1 MGERW
6 ADVLG
11 YAGVYEVSDAGNVRL
26 RTNTRRNKAGHLLK
40 QTVATNGYL
49 AVSLAT
55 DGSFRRKYVHR
66 LVAEAFLGPSLG
78 REVNHKNGDKA
89 DNRVENLEWVTH
101 AQNQEHAQTVLRR
114 WVGRRGASRKLT
126 DEQVREI
133 RASSEP
139 QRVLA
144 DKYGISQPAVVQ
156 IRKRRTYK
164 EVADAE
170 QE

>member
-6 ADVLG
+6 IDVLG

-40 QTVATNGYL
+40 QTAATNGYL

-78 REVNHKNGDKA
+78 REVNHKNGDKT
-89 DNRVENLEWVTH
+89 DNRAENLEWVTH
-101 AQNQEHAQTVLRR
+101 AQNQEHARAVLRR

-144 DKYGISQPAVVQ
+144 DRYGISQPAVVQ
-156 IRKRRTYK
+156 IKKRRTYR
-164 EVADAE
+164 EVMDG
-170 QE
+170 

>member
-1 MGERW
+1 M
-6 ADVLG
+6 LG
-11 YAGVYEVSDAGNVRL
+11 SAGVNEVSDAGNLRL
-26 RTNTRRNKAGHLLK
+26 RTNTRRNRAGHLLK

-101 AQNQEHAQTVLRR
+101 AQNQEHARMVLRR
-114 WVGRRGASRKLT
+114 WVSRKGAGRKLT

-144 DKYGISQPAVVQ
+144 DRYGISQPAVVQ
-156 IRKRRTYK
+156 IKKRRTYR
-164 EVADAE
+164 EVMDG
-170 QE
+170 